1 MEKIIIALAGN
12 PNVGKST
19 LFNGL
24 TGMRQHVGNWPGKT
38 VERKEGTFKY
48 NDYEI
53 DVVDL
58 PGNYSLTAYSIEEI
72 VSRDYIVDEH
82 PDVIVNIVEAA
93 NLERNL
99 YLTVQMLE
107 LGANV
112 VLALNMNKAADDK
125 GYKINADRLSKLLG
139 IPVVKFEAIDDTGRE
154 ELLQTIV
161 KASKSPNNVINRL
174 EYGSEIDEHIGQ
186 LEKIVN
192 EDISGIDAP
201 SSWIALKLLE
211 DDDEVVEKIKESGK
225 GQRVLSEA
233 KKIRGHLDNIFGDD
247 ADAAI
252 TDARYGFI
260 AGLMQESVKKPK
272 IDKVTRSDI
281 IDRIVTNKYLGIPIF
296 LLIMWLTFQITFT
309 IGDPLGGYI
318 EEGFGLLGE
327 AITAS
332 LGEGFLTSFLVDGI
346 IGGVGGVLVFV
357 PIIFLLFLILSVLE
371 DSGYLARAAFVMDRF
386 MHKLVGLHGKSFIP
400 MILGFGCAVPGI
412 MATRTLEN
420 ERDRFLTMLIV
431 PFMSCS
437 ARLPVYA
444 LIVAAFFTAY
454 QGWVIFSLYLL
465 GIVVAIIVASIFKKT
480 IFKGM
485 SAPFVM
491 ELPPYRLP
499 TVKGAIIHMWER
511 GVLFLRKAGTI
522 ILAVSIIIWALSS
535 LPIGV
540 DYASQESVTGQ
551 IGTALSPI
559 FAPLG
564 FGEWQ
569 ATVAIIYGFLAKE
582 VVVSTFGILYGVGEE
597 ASDEPAPSE
606 EGTGEE
612 TSAEP
617 ASGEESTVE
626 PSSGEESAEPA
637 SGEEISTEGASGEKT
652 SAEGEEATAEEEEEP
667 APEEDAGF
675 IAAIQSLFT
684 PLSAYAYLVFVL
696 LYIPCLA
703 TLAVIKRETN
713 SWKWPAFAAG
723 YTFVVAYVV
732 SFIVFQGGSL
742 LGFA

>member
-1 MEKIIIALAGN
+1 MEKIKIALAGN
-12 PNVGKST
+12 PKVGKST

-38 VERKEGTFKY
+38 VEKKEGTFKY

-58 PGNYSLTAYSIEEI
+58 PGNYSLTAYSIEEML
-72 VSRDYIVDEH
+72 SRDYIVDEH
-82 PDVIVNIVEAA
+82 PDVIVNIIEAA

-99 YLTVQMLE
+99 YLTTQMLE

-125 GYKINADRLSKLLG
+125 GFKINVNTLSQLLG
-139 IPVVKFEAIDDTGRE
+139 IPVVKLEAVDDTGRE
-154 ELLQTIV
+154 ELLQTII
-161 KASKSPNNVINRL
+161 KASKSPKNVINRI
-174 EYGSEIDEHIGQ
+174 EYGPEIDEHIEQ
-186 LEKIVN
+186 LEKIVDA
-192 EDISGIDAP
+192 DISGIDAP

-225 GQRVLSEA
+225 GQRVLSKA
-233 KKIRGHLDNIFGDD
+233 KNIRGHLSGIFGDD

-272 IDKVTRSDI
+272 IDKVTRSDF

-296 LLIMWLTFQITFT
+296 LIIMWLTFQITFS

-346 IGGVGGVLVFV
+346 IGGVGGVLVFL
-357 PIIFLLFLILSVLE
+357 PLIFLLFLILSVLE
-371 DSGYLARAAFVMDRF
+371 DSGYLARAAFVMDRL

-400 MILGFGCAVPGI
+400 MILSFGCAVPGI

-420 ERDRFLTMLIV
+420 KRDRFLTMLIV

-465 GIVVAIIVASIFKKT
+465 GIIVAIIAASILKKT
-480 IFKGM
+480 IFKGE

-499 TVKGAIIHMWER
+499 TVKGALLHMWER
-511 GVLFLRKAGTI
+511 GVLFLKKAGTI
-522 ILAVSIIIWALSS
+522 IFAVSILIWALSS
-535 LPIGV
+535 LPVGV
-540 DYASQESVTGQ
+540 EYASQESITGQ
-551 IGTALSPI
+551 IGTTLSPV

-569 ATVAIIYGFLAKE
+569 ATVALIYGFMAKE
-582 VVVSTFGILYGVGEE
+582 VVVSTFGVLYGVGEE
-597 ASDEPAPSE
+597 STAE
-606 EGTGEE
+606 EAGGDP
-612 TSAEP
+612 TSAEEP
-617 ASGEESTVE
+617 VSGEEAAA
-626 PSSGEESAEPA
+626 G
-637 SGEEISTEGASGEKT
+637 
-652 SAEGEEATAEEEEEP
+652 EEEEV
-667 APEEDAGF
+667 APEEDPGF
-675 IAAIQSLFT
+675 IAAIQELFT

-703 TLAVIKRETN
+703 VLATIKRETN
-713 SWKWPAFAAG
+713 SWKWPTFAAG

>member
-1 MEKIIIALAGN
+1 MERIKIALAGN

-19 LFNGL
+19 LFNQL
-24 TGMRQHVGNWPGKT
+24 TGMKQHVGNWPGKT

-48 NDYEI
+48 NDHEI

-58 PGNYSLTAYSIEEI
+58 PGNYSLTAYSMEEI
-72 VSRDYIVDEH
+72 VSRDYIVDEN
-82 PDVIVNIVEAA
+82 PDVIVNIVDAA

-99 YLTVQMLE
+99 YLTVQMME
-107 LGANV
+107 LGANL
-112 VLALNMNKAADDK
+112 VLALNMNKFADEK
-125 GYKINADRLSKLLG
+125 GLKINIDKLSKLLG
-139 IPVVKFEAIDDTGRE
+139 IPVVKIEAIDQTGRE
-154 ELLQTIV
+154 DLLKSIIKV
-161 KASKSPNNVINRL
+161 SKSPNNVIDRM
-174 EYGSEIDEHIGQ
+174 EYGKELSEHVNQ
-186 LEKIVN
+186 LEKIIE
-192 EDISGIDAP
+192 EDVPGINAP
-201 SSWIALKLLE
+201 SSWVALKLLE
-211 DDDEVVEKIKESGK
+211 DDEEVLRKVQESGK
-225 GQRVLSEA
+225 GHRILSNV
-233 KKIRGHLDNIFGDD
+233 KKVQKHLNVVFGDD
-247 ADAAI
+247 VDAAI

-260 AGLMQESVKKPK
+260 AGLIQESVKKPK
-272 IDKVTRSDI
+272 IDKVTRSDL
-281 IDRIVTNKYLGIPIF
+281 IDRIVTHKYLGIPIF

-309 IGDPLGGYI
+309 LGDPLGGFI
-318 EEGFGLLGE
+318 EEGFTWLGG
-327 AITAS
+327 AVTAS

-357 PIIFLLFLILSVLE
+357 PIIFILFLILSVLE

-444 LIVAAFFTAY
+444 LIVAAFFSAY
-454 QGWVIFSLYLL
+454 QGWVIFSLYLV
-465 GIVVAIIVASIFKKT
+465 GIAVAIIVAAIFKKT

-499 TVKGAIIHMWER
+499 TVKGALIHMWER
-511 GVLFLRKAGTI
+511 GVLFLKKAGTI
-522 ILAVSIIIWALSS
+522 ILAVSVVIWALSS
-535 LPIGV
+535 LPVGV
-540 DYASQESVTGQ
+540 EYASQESITGQ
-551 IGTALSPI
+551 IGTTLSPI

-569 ATVAIIYGFLAKE
+569 ATVAVIYGFLAKE

-597 ASDEPAPSE
+597 ASDEPAS
-606 EGTGEE
+606 TEE
-612 TSAEP
+612 TSTEEVSAQP
-617 ASGEESTVE
+617 SGEEV
-626 PSSGEESAEPA
+626 AA
-637 SGEEISTEGASGEKT
+637 A
-652 SAEGEEATAEEEEEP
+652 EEEP
-667 APEEDAGF
+667 APEEDPGF
-675 IAAIQSLFT
+675 VAAIQELFT
-684 PLSAYAYLVFVL
+684 PLSAYAFMVFIL
-696 LYIPCLA
+696 LYIPCMA
-703 TLAVIKRETN
+703 TLAAIKRETN
-713 SWKWPAFAAG
+713 SWKWPTFAAG

-732 SFIVFQGGSL
+732 SLIVYQGGSL